1 MLHKGGIST
10 HYATAGADLP
20 SQAEKQPSSAVQLP
34 ITATLYAEH
43 LTLFGAII
51 HHMAANVN
59 TPKRKITRPQVCHSE
74 RRAKPGVE
82 ESSHQ
87 IEDCSQSS
95 AKILRLA
102 ALAQDDRLSAL
113 LYRDIAK

>member
-43 LTLFGAII
+43 LTLFGIII

-59 TPKRKITRPQVCHSE
+59 RKYIDIIKLNRQTFFYFGSF
-74 RRAKPGVE
+74 
-82 ESSHQ
+82 Q
-87 IEDCSQSS
+87 I
-95 AKILRLA
+95 
-102 ALAQDDRLSAL
+102 
-113 LYRDIAK
+113 